1 MACKKNVLKFLPLA
15 NRIAARYAAKEPSER
30 DEIFSAAYYGLIK
43 ASGNK
48 EPLGAYI
55 ARYIGTE
62 IRDAL
67 ERVHSTLH
75 KDRVFLAE
83 YLSHQGNMEERAA
96 AMGLK
101 SDEVFKRLASMTV
114 VVPLLHHHNIAARQE
129 SQLDEILEVCV
140 SYLPERI
147 RQSFLLKFTD
157 QYTTREIAHLTGLP
171 KSTIAWHN
179 KTALDIL
186 RMHKE
191 ELADLLY

>member
-1 MACKKNVLKFLPLA
+1 MACKKTVLKYLPLA
-15 NRIAARYAAKEPSER
+15 NRIAARYASKEPSER

-43 ASGNK
+43 AS
-48 EPLGAYI
+48 EDIDSIRI
-55 ARYIGTE
+55 ARRIASE

-75 KDRVFLAE
+75 RDRVFLAE

-101 SDEVFKRLASMTV
+101 SDDVFKRLASMTV

-129 SQLDEILEVCV
+129 SQLAEILEVCV
-140 SYLPERI
+140 GYLPERI

-157 QYTTREIAHLTGLP
+157 QYTNREIAHLTGLP
-171 KSTIAWHN
+171 QATIAWHN
-179 KTALDIL
+179 KTAIDIL
-186 RMHKE
+186 KMHKE
-191 ELADLLY
+191 ELAELLY

>member
-1 MACKKNVLKFLPLA
+1 MACKKTVLRYLPLA
-15 NRIAARYAAKEPSER
+15 NRIAARWAGKEPSER

-43 ASGNK
+43 ASDGK
-48 EPLGAYI
+48 QHVRGYI
-55 ARYIGTE
+55 AQRIASE

-101 SDEVFKRLASMTV
+101 SDDVFKRLASMTV

-129 SQLDEILEVCV
+129 SQLAEVLEVCV
-140 SYLPERI
+140 AYLPERI

-157 QYTTREIAHLTGLP
+157 QYTNREIAHLTGLP
-171 KSTIAWHN
+171 QATVSWHN
-179 KTALDIL
+179 KTAIDIL
-186 RMHKE
+186 KMHKE
-191 ELADLLY
+191 ELAELLY